1 MSVSLTEGGR
11 PLSHEEK
18 CTLYSISSE
27 DYFRCLKS
35 SHIELFQSPKQQL
48 PTWTIVLI
56 VIGMVAAVGVSI
68 YIVRKSDNSSKIRP
82 I

>member
-1 MSVSLTEGGR
+1 MSVSGNR

-35 SHIELFQSPKQQL
+35 SQIQLFQSPKQQL
-48 PTWTIVLI
+48 PTWAIVLI
-56 VIGMVAAVGVSI
+56 VIGMIAAIGVSI
-68 YIVRKSDNSSKIRP
+68 YIVRKSDKSSKIRP
-82 I
+82 L